1 MMCDH
6 HHEILIT
13 VVIPTYNRGRYIAR
27 AVESVLAQSHERLE
41 CIVVDDGS
49 TDETREVL
57 RRLQTADSRVSVLYQ
72 SNNGVSAAR
81 NRGIAY
87 AIERG
92 GGQWIALLD
101 SDDCWLERKLE
112 IQLDFML
119 RSGLEACQTEE
130 IWMRNGKRVNPM
142 RKHRKKSGRFFA
154 EALELCM
161 VSPSCVMFS
170 NAFWNS
176 TGPFDERL
184 RACEDYD
191 LWLRA
196 LLHFDIGLVP
206 QPLTVRHGGRPDQ
219 LSAQIVGQDLFRIYS
234 LRKLLRMRL
243 DPEQRRLVRDVLR
256 RKTRVYTQGCIKHGR
271 VEEAL
276 RVQELVRCDLA

>member
-1 MMCDH
+1 M
-6 HHEILIT
+6 
-13 VVIPTYNRGRYIAR
+13 
-27 AVESVLAQSHERLE
+27 LAQSHARLE

-92 GGQWIALLD
+92 GGRWIALLD

-130 IWMRNGKRVNPM
+130 IWMRKRQAGESHAKAPQKK
-142 RKHRKKSGRFFA
+142 RKVFRR
-154 EALELCM
+154 
-161 VSPSCVMFS
+161 
-170 NAFWNS
+170 
-176 TGPFDERL
+176 
-184 RACEDYD
+184 
-191 LWLRA
+191 
-196 LLHFDIGLVP
+196 
-206 QPLTVRHGGRPDQ
+206 
-219 LSAQIVGQDLFRIYS
+219 SA
-234 LRKLLRMRL
+234 
-243 DPEQRRLVRDVLR
+243 
-256 RKTRVYTQGCIKHGR
+256 
-271 VEEAL
+271 
-276 RVQELVRCDLA
+276 